1 VLAATLD
8 PDGRRVVLT
17 EEVWRHIVHDHP
29 QLRRRLRSVTAA
41 VREPDRRLPGRSPG
55 EEWFFIEGEG
65 PSRWLKVVVHYDEGE
80 GRIVTAFPRRS
91 FP

>member
-1 VLAATLD
+1 MLSATLD

-17 EEVWRHIVHDHP
+17 KKSWRHIVHDHP
-29 QLRRRLRSVTAA
+29 QLRRRLRSVAAA
-41 VREPDRRLPGRSPG
+41 VGEPDRRVPGRSPG
-55 EEWFFIEGEG
+55 EEWFYIGREG

-80 GRIVTAFPRRS
+80 GRIITAFPWRS